1 MAEKK
6 KNILFDIINA
16 IFTNKDFIESQ
27 TDETLRQNSFMINRR
42 MSIQYPLQA
51 QIFNNAKVNAS
62 DMVKFWSMYLFNGK
76 FPPKWVY
83 TAGAAKSQERKE
95 TANSDVSDTI
105 KKAYC
110 DKYFISIKDLNL
122 AKELFFDE
130 YIQDIKDFEKFY
142 KANNEANEK
151 YNYQ

>member
-16 IFTNKDFIESQ
+16 IFMDRNFVETQ

-51 QIFNNAKVNAS
+51 QIFNNAKVNTP
-62 DMVKFWSMYLFNGK
+62 DMVKFWSLYLFNGK

-83 TAGAAKSQERKE
+83 TAGATKSQEKK
-95 TANSDVSDTI
+95 TSANADIPTVV
-105 KKAYC
+105 KRAYC
-110 DKYFISIKDLNL
+110 DKHFISMNDLDF
-122 AKELFFDE
+122 AKELFPGD
-130 YIQDIKDFEKFY
+130 YIQDMKDFEEFY
-142 KANNEANEK
+142 KANIKANEERDYK
-151 YNYQ
+151 

>member
-16 IFTNKDFIESQ
+16 IFTNKDFVESQ

-51 QIFNNAKVNAS
+51 QIFNNVKVNAS

-83 TAGAAKSQERKE
+83 TAGAVKSQEKKE
-95 TANSDVSDTI
+95 TANSDVSATI

-110 DKYFISIKDLNL
+110 DKYFISMKDLDL

-130 YIQDIKDFEKFY
+130 YIQDIKDFEELY